1 MRKETNQSDAQTEFV
16 LCTSLQPFS
25 LVVAFCWWLFVFP
38 WCFSGGDAMCGD
50 VASGVMWLDEVMWL
64 VL

>member
-1 MRKETNQSDAQTEFV
+1 M
-16 LCTSLQPFS
+16 
-25 LVVAFCWWLFVFP
+25 FP

-50 VASGVMWLDEVMWL
+50 VASGVMWLDEVTWL